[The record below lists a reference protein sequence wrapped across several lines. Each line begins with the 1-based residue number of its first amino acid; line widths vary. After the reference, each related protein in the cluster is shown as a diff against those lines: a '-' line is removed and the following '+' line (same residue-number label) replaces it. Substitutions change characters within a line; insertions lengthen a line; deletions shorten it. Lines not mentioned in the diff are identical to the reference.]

1 MGNDL
6 LFGEDMRKRTK
17 KLNRALRL
25 LFALLVLCGV
35 LIWGNVS
42 LQTERFT
49 CTSARLPEGFDG
61 FTAVVLSDLHG
72 RAFGKENEALLTA
85 VAAQSPDAILFVG
98 DLVDERTE
106 NAPEYCMSLAS
117 ALSAIAPTYYVTG
130 NHEWACGTETVGK
143 IKQSLTDG
151 GVTVLSNEYVS
162 IERGGDTIVL
172 AGIDDPNG
180 YADQKTPDQLTVEIY
195 AACGDPYW
203 VLLAHRNDRFE
214 AEYSLL
220 GADLTVSGHGHG
232 GCIRLP
238 FFGGLLGTQHNLL
251 PSHTAG
257 FYEDNGARQFV
268 SRGLGNIGMTFR
280 VFNRPQMAVIAF
292 ERG

>member
-1 MGNDL
+1 MK
-6 LFGEDMRKRTK
+6 KRTK
-17 KLNRALRL
+17 KLNRVLRL
-25 LFALLVLCGV
+25 LLALSV
-35 LIWGNVS
+35 LIGTLIRGNAS
-42 LQTERFT
+42 LQTEQFT
-49 CTSARLPEGFDG
+49 CTSARLPEGFGG

-72 RAFGKENEALLTA
+72 RVFGEGNEALLAA
-85 VAAQSPDAILFVG
+85 VARQSPDAIFFVG
-98 DLVDERTE
+98 DLTDERTE
-106 NAPEYCMSLAS
+106 NAPEYCVSLAS
-117 ALSAIAPTYYVTG
+117 ALSAVAPTYYVTG
-130 NHEWACGTETVGK
+130 NHEWACGMEAVEK

-151 GVTVLSNEYVS
+151 GVTVLSNEFVC
-162 IERGGDTIVL
+162 IERNGDTVVL
-172 AGIDDPNG
+172 AGVDDPNG
-180 YADQKTPDQLTVEIY
+180 YADQKSPEALATEVY

-214 AEYSLL
+214 AQYSLL

-238 FFGGLLGTQHNLL
+238 LTDGLLGTQHDLF

-257 FYEDNGARQFV
+257 FYENNGARQFV

-280 VFNRPQMAVIAF
+280 VFNRPQVAVITF

>member
-1 MGNDL
+1 MK
-6 LFGEDMRKRTK
+6 KRTK
-17 KLNRALRL
+17 KLNRVLWLLLALS
-25 LFALLVLCGV
+25 V
-35 LIWGNVS
+35 LIGTLIRGNAS
-42 LQTERFT
+42 LQTEQFT
-49 CTSARLPEGFDG
+49 CTSARLPEGFGG

-72 RAFGKENEALLTA
+72 RVFGEGNEALLAA
-85 VAAQSPDAILFVG
+85 VARQSPDAIFFVG
-98 DLVDERTE
+98 DLTDERTE
-106 NAPEYCMSLAS
+106 NAPEYCVSLAS
-117 ALSAIAPTYYVTG
+117 ALSAVAPTYYVTG
-130 NHEWACGTETVGK
+130 NHEWACGMEAVEK

-151 GVTVLSNEYVS
+151 GVTVLSNEFVC
-162 IERGGDTIVL
+162 IERNGDTVVL
-172 AGIDDPNG
+172 AGVDDPNG
-180 YADQKTPDQLTVEIY
+180 YADQKSPEALATEVY

-214 AEYSLL
+214 AQYSLL

-238 FFGGLLGTQHNLL
+238 LTDGLLGTQHDLF

-257 FYEDNGARQFV
+257 FYENNGARQFV

-280 VFNRPQMAVIAF
+280 IFNRPQVAVITF